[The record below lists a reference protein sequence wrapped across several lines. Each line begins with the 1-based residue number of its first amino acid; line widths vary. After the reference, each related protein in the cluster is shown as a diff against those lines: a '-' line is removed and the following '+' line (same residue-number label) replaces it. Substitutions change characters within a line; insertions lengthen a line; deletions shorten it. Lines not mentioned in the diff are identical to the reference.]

1 MVTDCDEP
9 QSTVPLCTGLD
20 YGAEITLA
28 NAVMT
33 DGQSLEQ
40 RGVDP
45 DELLLPQPTDL
56 EAGSDPVPAHAA
68 QELGTMLSPVQAG
81 TLFPYEW
88 PQD

>member
-1 MVTDCDEP
+1 M
-9 QSTVPLCTGLD
+9 D

-81 TLFPYEW
+81 TLFPYKW